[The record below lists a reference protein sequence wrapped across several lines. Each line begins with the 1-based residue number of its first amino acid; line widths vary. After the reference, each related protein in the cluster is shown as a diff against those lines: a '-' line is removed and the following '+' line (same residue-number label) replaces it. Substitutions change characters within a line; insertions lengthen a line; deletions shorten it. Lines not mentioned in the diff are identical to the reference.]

1 MGDRF
6 GAEVGGGYSIG
17 ERSQEGYAA
26 LTLIGGELEASFSPA
41 AGMVGCSLRHRG
53 EEMLGTRHGL
63 AAYAEAGRTMGIP
76 LLHPW
81 ANRLGATSFALAG
94 GSVSL
99 DPRSSRVHPDE
110 HGLPIHGLL
119 AGDPGWRVERHEAGV
134 DGALLSA
141 VYRFADPRLLE
152 MFPFPHAIALG
163 ARLTAGALTI
173 STTVEADAGS
183 PVPISFGFHPYLR
196 LPGVERAEWEIEVPV
211 RERVVLDGRGLPTGE
226 RLAGGVPSGRLG
238 ARTFDDAFAAPPGGD
253 PFVLRGGGR
262 RVEVALGTGYPF
274 TQLFAPP
281 DDAVVC
287 FEPRT
292 APTNALV
299 TGGPELTIV
308 DPGATYDASFSIAIG
323 DG

>member
-41 AGMVGCSLRHRG
+41 VGMVGCSLRHRG

-63 AAYAEAGRTMGIP
+63 AAYAAAGKTMGIP

-81 ANRLGATSFALAG
+81 ANRLGGTSFALAG
-94 GSVSL
+94 RSISL

-110 HGLPIHGLL
+110 NGLPIHGLL

-134 DGALLSA
+134 DGAHLTA
-141 VYRFADPRLLE
+141 AYRFADPRLLE
-152 MFPFPHAIALG
+152 MFPFPHTIG
-163 ARLTAGALTI
+163 IEARLAAGALTI
-173 STTVEADAGS
+173 STTVEANAGS

-196 LPGVERAEWEIEVPV
+196 LPGLECPDWEIEVPV

-226 RLAGGVPSGRLG
+226 RRSGGVAAGRLG
-238 ARTFDDAFAAPPGGD
+238 ARTFDDAFAAPPDGD
-253 PFVLRGGGR
+253 PFVLRGGGW

-287 FEPRT
+287 FEPMT
-292 APTNALV
+292 APTNALA
-299 TGGPELTIV
+299 TGGRELTIV
-308 DPGATYDASFSIAIG
+308 EPGASYRAPFTITIR